1 MIQPIVEGHGEV
13 PAVPVLLRKLG
24 ELMQIPYV
32 PVASPIRQKRSQL
45 TQEAG
50 LKRAVQMARAQ
61 PGCKAIL
68 VMFDADDDCPKEVA
82 PKFLTWAQEAAAPL
96 PCSVVIPNREYE
108 GWFLA
113 GLESLLEQ
121 RGIQPA
127 VPYNQN
133 PEAKRDAK
141 GELEDRLGGGFRYFE
156 KTDQPSFTALADW
169 SLIHGRSRS
178 FRKMVKETR
187 RLFHASGLQPSA
199 WPN

>member
-24 ELMQIPYV
+24 ELMQIPH
-32 PVASPIRQKRSQL
+32 VAVGSPIRQKRSQL
-45 TQEAG
+45 TREDG

-61 PGCKAIL
+61 PGCKGIL

-82 PKFLTWAQEAAAPL
+82 PNFLKWAQEAAAPL

-113 GLESLLEQ
+113 SLESLLEQ
-121 RGIQPA
+121 RGIHPA
-127 VPYNQN
+127 EPYDKDS
-133 PEAKRDAK
+133 EAKRDAK
-141 GELEDRLGGGFRYFE
+141 GELEDRFGGGFRYFE

-169 SLIHGRSRS
+169 SLVHARSRS

-187 RLFHASGLQPSA
+187 NLFRGSGLQPSA